1 MIAEVQLL
9 VNELRRIT
17 LLSDELWLGTL
28 NSHHADVTR
37 RLQQLEKEVK
47 KVNANS
53 SLTHEEKQAII
64 REKHKT
70 VIKPV
75 SK

>member
-1 MIAEVQLL
+1 MISEVQLL

-47 KVNANS
+47 KVNTNS
-53 SLTHEEKQAII
+53 SLTNEEKQAII